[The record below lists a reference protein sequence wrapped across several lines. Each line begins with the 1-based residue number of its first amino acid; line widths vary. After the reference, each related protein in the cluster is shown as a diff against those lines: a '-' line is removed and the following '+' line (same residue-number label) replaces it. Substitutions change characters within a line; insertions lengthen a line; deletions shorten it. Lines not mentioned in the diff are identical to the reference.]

1 MPDVYKG
8 QPYQTE
14 KWYEEFEEIHFPD
27 GFTLIPEEE
36 YPQETEEG
44 D

>member
-8 QPYQTE
+8 QPYKTE
-14 KWYEEFEEIHFPD
+14 EWYENFEENVLPNEFV
-27 GFTLIPEEE
+27 LIPKEK